1 MNKQNRKYLLFIF
14 SDFRENGSFLKDIPL
29 QFIPISTSKY
39 FKYNFGD
46 YGMVCNFETD
56 LPFDEI
62 RDFTQ
67 MVLEGL
73 VDQFFII
80 EHSDNMAAY
89 MPDNLKLNLFDLDS
103 DNRKYNTPD
112 NMSDKQGEDE
122 GFKIMELFL
131 KKGEDGSIDPSDF
144 INFIFSGDEDDEDD
158 EDPIIYKAR
167 MRQKAKDARPS
178 LDQLLEKIKEKGIK
192 SLTKYENQLLEEYAR
207 N

>member
-1 MNKQNRKYLLFIF
+1 MDKQNRKYLLFIF
-14 SDFRENGSFLKDIPL
+14 SDFKENGSFLKDIPL

-56 LPFDEI
+56 LPFDEV
-62 RDFTQ
+62 REFTQ

-80 EHSDNMAAY
+80 EHSDNMAAH
-89 MPDNLKLNLFDLDS
+89 MPDNLKLNLFDLNS
-103 DNRKYNTPD
+103 DNRKYDTPD

-122 GFKIMELFL
+122 GFKIMEFFL
-131 KKGEDGSIDPSDF
+131 SKKEDGSVDPSDL
-144 INFIFSGDEDDEDD
+144 INFIFSGDEEDED
-158 EDPIIYKAR
+158 EDSIIHKAR
-167 MRQKAKDARPS
+167 MKQKAKDARPS